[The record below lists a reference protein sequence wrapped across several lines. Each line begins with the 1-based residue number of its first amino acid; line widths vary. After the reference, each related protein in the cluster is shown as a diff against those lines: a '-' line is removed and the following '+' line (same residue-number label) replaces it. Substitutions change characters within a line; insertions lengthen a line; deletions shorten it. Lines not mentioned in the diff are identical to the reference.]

1 MQDRPASKFEAA
13 VQTTNFKL
21 PVGFQSSQFNL
32 PVVLIAVVRTH
43 RWSTSSKTMQ
53 KMLYTMMF

>member
-43 RWSTSSKTMQ
+43 R
-53 KMLYTMMF
+53 